1 MTNGKTNSNNPIDS
15 NIPPRITEPGI
26 ETPPIETPK
35 SSILPDPPQT
45 ENTTPVAT
53 PPEQPKA
60 VLTQKDIQDF
70 MAVMKANEERR
81 EIEHKEAM
89 EKMEKAEADRVKN
102 SQPYNT
108 SLNQVIN
115 DRPTQLQYET
125 KRDSMKAKWAKEIE
139 EGKVGTIYI
148 PKPAGEPDGIR
159 FHIQFNGAILELDK
173 DTYIENVPLS
183 VVTEVRECL
192 KQQKDAGK
200 AARLDLN
207 SDLQKHLDQSVGLK

>member
-1 MTNGKTNSNNPIDS
+1 
-15 NIPPRITEPGI
+15 
-26 ETPPIETPK
+26 
-35 SSILPDPPQT
+35 
-45 ENTTPVAT
+45 
-53 PPEQPKA
+53 
-60 VLTQKDIQDF
+60 

-81 EIEHKEAM
+81 EAEHKLAM

-102 SQPYNT
+102 SQPYNA

-125 KRDSMKAKWAKEIE
+125 KRDTMKAKWAKEID

-159 FHIQFNGAILELDK
+159 FHVQFNGAILELEK

-183 VVTEVRECL
+183 VVNEVRECL

-207 SDLQKHLDQSVGLK
+207 SDLQKHLDKSEGLK